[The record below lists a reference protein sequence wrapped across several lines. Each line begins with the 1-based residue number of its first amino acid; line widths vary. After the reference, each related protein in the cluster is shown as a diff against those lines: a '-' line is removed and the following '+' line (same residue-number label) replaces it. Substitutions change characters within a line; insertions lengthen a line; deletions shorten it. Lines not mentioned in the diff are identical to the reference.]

1 MSTPTPQQLIA
12 AQQASLQSFF
22 GFTNLAFASFEKL
35 VALNLQ
41 VGKASLAETQEIAAK
56 ALSVKDPSELI
67 ALSASLSQPASEKAA
82 AYGRHVHEILSS
94 AQAEFSSAATAQFQK
109 AQKDAQGFI
118 ESLAKNA
125 PAGSEGA
132 VAAWNS
138 AFSAA
143 NATYESASKA
153 AKQFVA
159 TVSAG
164 A

>member
-1 MSTPTPQQLIA
+1 
-12 AQQASLQSFF
+12 
-22 GFTNLAFASFEKL
+22 
-35 VALNLQ
+35 
-41 VGKASLAETQEIAAK
+41 
-56 ALSVKDPSELI
+56 
-67 ALSASLSQPASEKAA
+67 
-82 AYGRHVHEILSS
+82 
-94 AQAEFSSAATAQFQK
+94 
-109 AQKDAQGFI
+109 
-118 ESLAKNA
+118 
-125 PAGSEGA
+125 